1 MELSTVKAC
10 LELTGGPAFAIQRGT
25 VAFSLPAAQELG
37 ILVGETIHSLLP
49 DAVLPESGEGT
60 LESEVVLA
68 ERLWT
73 LRAAEAEDWVLCTLR
88 PGQSQT
94 PPPNEST
101 LLYVAGSIRQAL
113 QDLFVAID
121 GAGDTVGIE
130 GPQNAALAMRS
141 VYRLRRTAG
150 DLELFSRLRS
160 GKYSLNRQRLALV
173 SETDRFCR
181 ETAELLE
188 SANLHLQW
196 KLPET
201 ELNAVLDWSL
211 NACLLREL
219 LVNAA
224 AHAADR
230 QLRLELSRVGTGRVC
245 FSIQNQASGVPQ
257 DNPFHRYA
265 AQERTDLEGGVGL
278 GLSMV
283 SQGAAFQGGSFLLST
298 DAEGKTTALLTL
310 PLGAQTDD
318 SSHSPIQFPETEPD
332 YGLTAF
338 SPILPPQVYSPENL

>member
-1 MELSTVKAC
+1 MDLSTVKAC
-10 LELTGGPAFAIQRGT
+10 LELSGGPAFAIQKGT

-37 ILVGETIHSLLP
+37 ILAGKTIHSLLP
-49 DAVLPESGEGT
+49 DAILPEPGEGM
-60 LESEVVLA
+60 LETEVVLA

-121 GAGDTVGIE
+121 GVRDATAADA
-130 GPQNAALAMRS
+130 PQNAALAMRS

-160 GKYSLNRQRLALV
+160 GKYCLNRQRWALV

-188 SANLHLQW
+188 SANLQLRW

-201 ELNAVLDWSL
+201 ELHAGMDWDL

-224 AHAADR
+224 AHTADR
-230 QLRLELSRVGTGRVC
+230 QLQLELRRVGTGRIC
-245 FSIQNQASGVPQ
+245 FSVQNQAADVPQ
-257 DNPFHRYA
+257 ENPFHRYA
-265 AQERTDLEGGVGL
+265 V
-278 GLSMV
+278 
-283 SQGAAFQGGSFLLST
+283 
-298 DAEGKTTALLTL
+298 
-310 PLGAQTDD
+310 
-318 SSHSPIQFPETEPD
+318 
-332 YGLTAF
+332 
-338 SPILPPQVYSPENL
+338 